1 MSFRFDIILRLN
13 RTKENL
19 LQKDMGQ
26 INALYQRQ
34 QDQKQFLQDTTEKSR
49 NELNQ
54 RKRSNVGVETMILYD
69 NFFQGTRIQGERQD
83 KIISEINTKLKAKRE
98 EVVKAMR
105 KRRTLEILQERD
117 ILKERKIRE
126 KKETAILDEVA
137 SNLWGRNLSGAHHEI

>member
-13 RTKENL
+13 KNKEDL
-19 LQKDMGQ
+19 LKRDMGQ

-34 QDQKQFLQDTTEKSR
+34 QDQKHFLQDTTEKSR

-69 NFFQGTRIQGERQD
+69 NFFQGTRTQGERQE
-83 KIISEINTKLKAKRE
+83 KIILEISTKLEAKRE
-98 EVVKAMR
+98 EVVEAMR
-105 KRRTLEILQERD
+105 KRRTMEILKERD

-137 SNLWGRNLSGAHHEI
+137 SNLWGRNL

>member
-13 RTKENL
+13 KNKENL

-34 QDQKQFLQDTTEKSR
+34 QDQKQFMQDTTEQSK
-49 NELNQ
+49 NEFNQ
-54 RKRSNVGVETMILYD
+54 KKRSNVGVETVILYD

-83 KIISEINTKLKAKRE
+83 KIISEINTKLEAKRE

-105 KRRTLEILQERD
+105 KRRTMEILQERD

-137 SNLWGRNLSGAHHEI
+137 SNLWGRNF

>member
-13 RTKENL
+13 KNKENL

-34 QDQKQFLQDTTEKSR
+34 QDQKQFMQDTTEKSR

-69 NFFQGTRIQGERQD
+69 NFFQGTRAQGERQD
-83 KIISEINTKLKAKRE
+83 KIILEISTKLEAKRE
-98 EVVKAMR
+98 EVVEAMR
-105 KRRTLEILQERD
+105 KRRTLEILKERD

-126 KKETAILDEVA
+126 RKETAILDEMA
-137 SNLWGRNLSGAHHEI
+137 SNLWGRNL

>member
-13 RTKENL
+13 KNKEDL
-19 LQKDMGQ
+19 LKRDMGQ

-34 QDQKQFLQDTTEKSR
+34 QDQKQFMQDTTEQSR

-69 NFFQGTRIQGERQD
+69 NFFQGTRTQGERQE
-83 KIISEINTKLKAKRE
+83 KIILEISTKLEAKRE
-98 EVVKAMR
+98 EVVEAMR
-105 KRRTLEILQERD
+105 KRRTMEILKERD

-137 SNLWGRNLSGAHHEI
+137 SNLWGRNL

>member
-13 RTKENL
+13 KNKEDL
-19 LQKDMGQ
+19 LKRDMGQ

-69 NFFQGTRIQGERQD
+69 NFFQGTRTQGERQE
-83 KIISEINTKLKAKRE
+83 KIILEISTKLEAKRE
-98 EVVKAMR
+98 EVVEAMR
-105 KRRTLEILQERD
+105 KRRTMEILKERD

-126 KKETAILDEVA
+126 RKETAILDEMA
-137 SNLWGRNLSGAHHEI
+137 SNLWGRNL

>member
-13 RTKENL
+13 KNKENL

-34 QDQKQFLQDTTEKSR
+34 QDQKQFMQDTTEQSK

-54 RKRSNVGVETMILYD
+54 KKRSNVGVETVILYD

-83 KIISEINTKLKAKRE
+83 KIISEINTKLEAKRE

-105 KRRTLEILQERD
+105 KRRTMEILQERD

-126 KKETAILDEVA
+126 RKETAILDEMV
-137 SNLWGRNLSGAHHEI
+137 SNLWGRNL

>member
-13 RTKENL
+13 KNKENL
-19 LQKDMGQ
+19 LQKDMGR
-26 INALYQRQ
+26 INSLYQQQ
-34 QDQKQFLQDTTEKSR
+34 QDRKQFVQDATEKSR

-83 KIISEINTKLKAKRE
+83 KIISEINTKLEAKRE

-105 KRRTLEILQERD
+105 KRRTMEILQERD

-137 SNLWGRNLSGAHHEI
+137 SNLWGRNL

>member
-1 MSFRFDIILRLN
+1 LN
-13 RTKENL
+13 KNKEDL
-19 LQKDMGQ
+19 LKRDMGQ
-26 INALYQRQ
+26 INTLYQRQ

-69 NFFQGTRIQGERQD
+69 NFFQGTRTQGERQE
-83 KIISEINTKLKAKRE
+83 KIILEISTKLEAKRE
-98 EVVKAMR
+98 EVVEAMR
-105 KRRTLEILQERD
+105 KRRTMEILKERD

-137 SNLWGRNLSGAHHEI
+137 SNLWGRNL

>member
-13 RTKENL
+13 KNKENL

-69 NFFQGTRIQGERQD
+69 NFFQGTRAQGERQD
-83 KIISEINTKLKAKRE
+83 KIISEINTKLEAKRE

-105 KRRTLEILQERD
+105 KRRTMEILQERD

-137 SNLWGRNLSGAHHEI
+137 SNLWGRNL

>member
-13 RTKENL
+13 KNKEDL
-19 LQKDMGQ
+19 LKRDMGQ

-83 KIISEINTKLKAKRE
+83 KIISEINTKLEAKRE

-137 SNLWGRNLSGAHHEI
+137 SNLWGRNL

>member
-13 RTKENL
+13 KNKEDL
-19 LQKDMGQ
+19 LKRDMGQ

-34 QDQKQFLQDTTEKSR
+34 QDQKQFMQDTTEKSR

-69 NFFQGTRIQGERQD
+69 NFFQGTRTQGERQE
-83 KIISEINTKLKAKRE
+83 KIILEISTKLEAKRE
-98 EVVKAMR
+98 EVVEAMR
-105 KRRTLEILQERD
+105 KRRTMEILKERD

-137 SNLWGRNLSGAHHEI
+137 SNLWGRNL

>member
-13 RTKENL
+13 KNKENL
-19 LQKDMGQ
+19 LQKDMGR
-26 INALYQRQ
+26 INSLYQQQ
-34 QDQKQFLQDTTEKSR
+34 QDRKQSVQDATEKSR

-69 NFFQGTRIQGERQD
+69 NFFQGTRTQGERQD
-83 KIISEINTKLKAKRE
+83 KIISEISTKLEAKRE
-98 EVVKAMR
+98 EVVEAMR
-105 KRRTLEILQERD
+105 KRRTMEILKERD

-137 SNLWGRNLSGAHHEI
+137 SNLWGRNL

>member
-13 RTKENL
+13 KNKEDL
-19 LQKDMGQ
+19 LKRDMGQ

-69 NFFQGTRIQGERQD
+69 NFFQGTRTQGERQE
-83 KIISEINTKLKAKRE
+83 KIILEISTKLEAKRE
-98 EVVKAMR
+98 EVVEAMR
-105 KRRTLEILQERD
+105 KRRTMEILKERD

-126 KKETAILDEVA
+126 KKETAILDEGA
-137 SNLWGRNLSGAHHEI
+137 SNLWGRNL

>member
-13 RTKENL
+13 KNKEDL
-19 LQKDMGQ
+19 LKRDMGQ

-69 NFFQGTRIQGERQD
+69 NFFQGTRTQGERQA
-83 KIISEINTKLKAKRE
+83 KIILEISTKLEAKRE
-98 EVVKAMR
+98 EVVEAMR
-105 KRRTLEILQERD
+105 ERRTMEILKERD

-137 SNLWGRNLSGAHHEI
+137 SNLWGRNL

>member
-13 RTKENL
+13 KNKENL

-69 NFFQGTRIQGERQD
+69 NFFQGTRTQGERQE
-83 KIISEINTKLKAKRE
+83 KIILEISTKLEAKRE
-98 EVVKAMR
+98 EVVEAMR
-105 KRRTLEILQERD
+105 KRRTMEILKERD

-137 SNLWGRNLSGAHHEI
+137 SNLWGRNL

>member
-34 QDQKQFLQDTTEKSR
+34 QDQKQFMQDTTEQSK

-54 RKRSNVGVETMILYD
+54 KKRSNVGVEKMILYD

-83 KIISEINTKLKAKRE
+83 KIISEINTKLEAKRE

-137 SNLWGRNLSGAHHEI
+137 SNLWGRNL

>member
-13 RTKENL
+13 KNKENL

-137 SNLWGRNLSGAHHEI
+137 SNLWGRNL

>member
-1 MSFRFDIILRLN
+1 MSFRFNIILRLN
-13 RTKENL
+13 KNKENL

-34 QDQKQFLQDTTEKSR
+34 QDQKQFMQDTTEQSK

-54 RKRSNVGVETMILYD
+54 KKRSNVGVETVILYN

-83 KIISEINTKLKAKRE
+83 KIISEINTKLEAKRE

-137 SNLWGRNLSGAHHEI
+137 SNLWGRNL

>member
-69 NFFQGTRIQGERQD
+69 NFFQGTRAQGERQD
-83 KIISEINTKLKAKRE
+83 KIISEINTKLEAKRE

-137 SNLWGRNLSGAHHEI
+137 SNLWGRNF

>member
-1 MSFRFDIILRLN
+1 LSFRFDIILRLN
-13 RTKENL
+13 KNKENL

-34 QDQKQFLQDTTEKSR
+34 QDQKQFMQDTTEQSK

-54 RKRSNVGVETMILYD
+54 KKRSNVGVEKMILYD

-137 SNLWGRNLSGAHHEI
+137 SNLWGRNL